1 MSDFFSSLSDPDK
14 AQQYLIEQ
22 GSDEWR
28 EARVGRFTGSE
39 MFKLVDPGKREM
51 TESELKARPKSGEGS
66 KTKYTYDDKVI
77 GEKGWTY
84 IYQKAAETLTGQL
97 DDEVYAWSL
106 VRGKEMEPEAVEF
119 FEKRTGLS
127 CEQIGF
133 VPFTDHAGSSPD
145 RLVSD
150 GNILEIKCP
159 TRSTNHLSYLLLTDH
174 WDLKREFPIYY
185 WQVQTNILF
194 TGAEKGYFAAYDPRY
209 KIEKQRMAIIEIPIV
224 KADHDLIV
232 TKIAVAT
239 EEKLKLIKLLS

>member
-1 MSDFFSSLSDPDK
+1 VDFFDILGDSAK
-14 AQQYLIEQ
+14 AHGHFIEQ

-39 MFKLVDPGKREM
+39 MFKLVDPGKRDM
-51 TESELKARPKSGEGS
+51 TAEELKARPKSGEGS

-97 DDEVYAWSL
+97 DDEVYAWAL

-119 FEKRTGLS
+119 FEARTGLT
-127 CEQIGF
+127 CDPVGF

-145 RLVSD
+145 RMVSD
-150 GNILEIKCP
+150 GSILEIKCP
-159 TRSTNHLSYLLLTDH
+159 SKSHNQLHYLLLTDH
-174 WDLKREFPIYY
+174 WDLKREYPEYY
-185 WQVQTNILF
+185 WQIQTNILF

-209 KIEKQRMAIIEIPIV
+209 KIEKQRMAILEIPIV

-232 TKIAVAT
+232 TKISVAT
-239 EEKLKLIKLLS
+239 EEKIKLIKLLS